1 MDHDVSGIRSP
12 SSSVRSPTMASSTAM
27 LTPPRRTPPPSAG
40 ACLRQE
46 GEQES
51 SPSIPSTSP
60 APLLIDQ
67 SLSPPPS
74 PKRHNGIV
82 GRSATGVLQRLHR
95 NQNHNNP
102 NNSNSSGQLR
112 RRIPGRSRSAASPTR
127 GERCLNE
134 NNCNAEWHDSPSS
147 GAAQAQASPQQQQFR
162 QRSSKLLNMLGTP
175 ARRAKKRISRSFS
188 PVRRQNSDQSCSSG
202 NNKGRLVRRLSSGLK
217 SMVSFTSSSGSLS
230 AMAQVSIVQ
239 SLDM

>member
-1 MDHDVSGIRSP
+1 
-12 SSSVRSPTMASSTAM
+12 MASSTAM

-51 SPSIPSTSP
+51 SPSRPSTPP
-60 APLLIDQ
+60 APPLMDQ
-67 SLSPPPS
+67 TLSPPPS
-74 PKRHNGIV
+74 LKRHNGIV

-95 NQNHNNP
+95 NNQNHNNP
-102 NNSNSSGQLR
+102 NCNSNSNSSSSGQLR

-147 GAAQAQASPQQQQFR
+147 GAAQVRASPEQQQFR
-162 QRSSKLLNMLGTP
+162 PRSSKLLNMLGTP